1 MCGNVQCDKQ
11 YNDVPYKKENIS
23 CNLGIIILRDNIA
36 NPFLHEHNTSR
47 SVDCFHFTSM
57 KNNALK
63 CQTRTVRHHQV
74 FMTTVLF
81 KIMFQTESNLYPSS
95 TQKVQCTHDSGF
107 YSVYV
112 SISSYVG
119 VATNQI
125 QYMHLLIECTQT
137 IQVV

>member
-1 MCGNVQCDKQ
+1 MSN
-11 YNDVPYKKENIS
+11 
-23 CNLGIIILRDNIA
+23 
-36 NPFLHEHNTSR
+36 
-47 SVDCFHFTSM
+47 
-57 KNNALK
+57 KN
-63 CQTRTVRHHQV
+63 C
-74 FMTTVLF
+74 TTQPGVYDDSLF